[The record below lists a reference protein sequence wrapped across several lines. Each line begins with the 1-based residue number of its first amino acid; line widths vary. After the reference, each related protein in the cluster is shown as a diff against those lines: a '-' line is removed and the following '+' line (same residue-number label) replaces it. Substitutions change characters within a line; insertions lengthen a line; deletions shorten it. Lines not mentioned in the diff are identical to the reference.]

1 MRKRMSR
8 VPRLAFTIPRLT
20 CGGVEVFLL
29 RLCPHLRD
37 RGFEVEV
44 ITTDEPGEWFER
56 ASERL
61 PVTHIAGARRFPHW
75 WHPLRVGR
83 WLAEGDYDVVFMN
96 GDPFSQQSLAM
107 LPDSVV
113 AAPVVH
119 SDRHTAYRLAF
130 ANSDAW
136 NVLVAVGPRISKVAS
151 ERFPRR
157 RVVEIMHGVD
167 LPETAAWARRRAM
180 TGDELRVI
188 FVGRLVQSIKN
199 VLLLPEIIRQCRVEG
214 TNATL
219 TVVGDGPDRAALEA
233 RVCELGLVEYVD
245 FVGEAPPEDVYP
257 LLLDHHALLLPSFY
271 EGLPLTLMEA
281 QACGCVPIASALPG
295 VTTPAVRHRRTGWL
309 VRPGHTESFVAFL
322 HRLCRRPATWTDM
335 SEAAHAYVA
344 AKHSVERMVDGYVRL
359 TEEARAGEYPL
370 PRSRRR
376 RLPADPSLYWREFVP
391 GWARAIGRRI
401 LRREPPDGAPAG
413 RELSED
419 HASG

>member
-1 MRKRMSR
+1 MSR

-29 RLCPHLRD
+29 RLCPHLRE

-44 ITTDEPGEWFER
+44 LTTDEPGEWFER

-61 PVTHIAGARRFPHW
+61 PVTHIAGARRFPHC

-83 WLAEGDYDVVFMN
+83 RLAQGDYDVIFLN

-113 AAPVVH
+113 AAPIVH
-119 SDRHTAYRLAF
+119 SDRYTSYRLAF

-136 NVLVAVGPRISKVAS
+136 NVLVAVSPKIVNVAL

-157 RVVEIMHGVD
+157 RVVEILHGVA
-167 LPETAAWARRRAM
+167 LPEAAAWARRRAM

-199 VLLLPEIIRQCRVEG
+199 VMLLPEVIRQCRAAG

-219 TVVGDGPDRAALEA
+219 TVVGDGPDRTALEA
-233 RVCELGLVEYVD
+233 CVCDMGLVRYVD
-245 FVGEAPPEDVYP
+245 FLGEVPPEDVYP

-271 EGLPLTLMEA
+271 EGLPLALMEA

-309 VRPGHTESFVAFL
+309 VQPAHTEGFAGFL
-322 HRLCRRPATWTDM
+322 HRLALRPETWAAM

-344 AKHSVERMVDGYVRL
+344 AKHSVERMADGYVRL
-359 TEEARAGEYPL
+359 IEEARAGEYPL
-370 PRSRRR
+370 LRSRRG
-376 RLPADPSLYWREFVP
+376 RLPADPALYWRELIP
-391 GWARAIGRRI
+391 GWARTAARRV
-401 LRREPPDGAPAG
+401 LRRKPPEPAPVG
-413 RELSED
+413 KDLSED
-419 HASG
+419 HAAG